1 MCGIAGWVDWER
13 DLGSEAATVERMREA
28 LRHRGPDAAGTWT
41 STRAI
46 LAHRRLIVLDPE
58 GGAQPM
64 TYDDGR
70 TIVIT
75 FNGEIYNFQE
85 LRRELEARGHVFRT
99 RSDTEVLLHAYAA
112 WGEAFVARLNGIF
125 AFALWDA
132 AAQRLLLARDHLGV
146 KPLFYAQRGSAV
158 LFGSE
163 LKALLAHP
171 LVEPEIDDDG
181 LGHIFGPGPVHP
193 PGFGLFR
200 DVHEVRPGHYL
211 VFERG
216 KERVER
222 YWALESRP
230 HTDDLDTTV
239 ERIRA
244 LLEDTVRRQLVADV
258 PVVTLLS
265 GGLDSSGVTALA
277 ARERRAEGK
286 GLDSYSIDFAESARY
301 FTPTPMHLSLDTPW
315 ALRVSEHT
323 GTRQHTIVVDAPALV
338 SNLLETTR
346 AYDAPGLGQM
356 DTSMYLLFKAMKR
369 DATVALSGESADE
382 VFGGYPWFFHEAAVA
397 GDTFPWLTL
406 IRGRND
412 RAQALLSPELVER
425 VRPEAYVARRYAEA
439 LAEVPRLE
447 GEVGIAARRRE
458 LFYLNITRW
467 LPVLLDRKDRM
478 SMATG
483 FEVRVPFCDHRLVE
497 YVWNIPWEMKMV
509 DGIEKGVL
517 RRAFADVLPDDVRA
531 RRKSPYPSVQH
542 PDYVRGIRER
552 VLQLL
557 DEPAAPVWAFLRAPA
572 VRALCDVFGGDARD
586 AWELRPLEQLLEIDF
601 WLRTYRVRVR

>member
-230 HTDDLDTTV
+230 HTDDLDTT
-239 ERIRA
+239 
-244 LLEDTVRRQLVADV
+244 
-258 PVVTLLS
+258 
-265 GGLDSSGVTALA
+265 
-277 ARERRAEGK
+277 
-286 GLDSYSIDFAESARY
+286 
-301 FTPTPMHLSLDTPW
+301 
-315 ALRVSEHT
+315 
-323 GTRQHTIVVDAPALV
+323 
-338 SNLLETTR
+338 
-346 AYDAPGLGQM
+346 
-356 DTSMYLLFKAMKR
+356 
-369 DATVALSGESADE
+369 
-382 VFGGYPWFFHEAAVA
+382 
-397 GDTFPWLTL
+397 
-406 IRGRND
+406 
-412 RAQALLSPELVER
+412 
-425 VRPEAYVARRYAEA
+425 
-439 LAEVPRLE
+439 
-447 GEVGIAARRRE
+447 
-458 LFYLNITRW
+458 
-467 LPVLLDRKDRM
+467 
-478 SMATG
+478 
-483 FEVRVPFCDHRLVE
+483 
-497 YVWNIPWEMKMV
+497 
-509 DGIEKGVL
+509 
-517 RRAFADVLPDDVRA
+517 
-531 RRKSPYPSVQH
+531 
-542 PDYVRGIRER
+542 
-552 VLQLL
+552 
-557 DEPAAPVWAFLRAPA
+557 
-572 VRALCDVFGGDARD
+572 
-586 AWELRPLEQLLEIDF
+586 
-601 WLRTYRVRVR
+601 